1 MAANGPLVR
10 LRRLTDVTQ
19 PISLFDD
26 IVSRNLEPL
35 INNTKKQIAQAKYY
49 EKHPQN
55 ESPMTRAAK
64 GPVHQRL
71 GVKQIRLKRM
81 VPLGTN
87 TSSILPKK
95 KFFGNNRNN
104 SFGPGQNNRTK
115 LNRLFTVQSRFQKI
129 RTQQLQ
135 RINGI
140 PIKLRR
146 LTTSPA
152 TNLTVEVRN
161 PNYAPLEYTPV
172 QRFKMILNPQIQS
185 EILDIQNECQTTIGP
200 LPSLTRI
207 TPVTTARKITD
218 IFACL

>member
-1 MAANGPLVR
+1 MAVNGPLVR
-10 LRRLTDVTQ
+10 LRRLMDVNQ
-19 PISLFDD
+19 PTIILDD

-49 EKHPQN
+49 EKYPQN
-55 ESPMTRAAK
+55 ESPMTRADK

-71 GVKQIRLKRM
+71 GLKQIRLKRM

-95 KFFGNNRNN
+95 KFFRNNGNN
-104 SFGPGQNNRTK
+104 SFGPNQNNRTK
-115 LNRLFTVQSRFQKI
+115 LNRLFTVQSRFQRI
-129 RTQQLQ
+129 RSQQLQ
-135 RINGI
+135 RINGV
-140 PIKLRR
+140 PVKLRR

-161 PNYAPLEYTPV
+161 PNYNCLEYTPV
-172 QRFKMILNPQIQS
+172 QRFKMILNPEIQS
-185 EILDIQNECQTTIGP
+185 EILDIQSECQTTMGP
-200 LPSLTRI
+200 LPPLMRV